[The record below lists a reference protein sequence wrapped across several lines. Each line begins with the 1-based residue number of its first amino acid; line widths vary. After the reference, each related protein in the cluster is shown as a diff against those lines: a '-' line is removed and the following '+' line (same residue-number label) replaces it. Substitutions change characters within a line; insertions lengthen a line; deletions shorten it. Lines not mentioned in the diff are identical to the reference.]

1 MDALVSRADVERPD
15 VLVRISDVALSAP
28 GQVDRP
34 ILENVSLDI
43 RTGEFLAIVGP
54 SGIGKSTLLR
64 AISGLVAPSRGTIS
78 AVGRPRA
85 SGKFAALVFQDARL
99 LPWRR
104 VRGNVEF
111 GLEGIVPSRSVRRD
125 RARNALRLVGL
136 EALENRWPHQ
146 LSGGQQQRVSIARA
160 LALEPEL
167 LLMDEP
173 FSALDIATRRT
184 LQDEISGIWR
194 TAGATVVLV
203 THDLDEAIHLADRVV
218 VLGGSPA
225 TIKDIVEV
233 PIARPRSR
241 PKPVASEP
249 YAALK
254 GRLAQ
259 HFNSAAPSGAPQGT
273 DNEPAPI
280 GN

>member
-1 MDALVSRADVERPD
+1 MEALASRAEAENSD
-15 VLVRISDVALSAP
+15 VLVRIADVALDAP
-28 GQVDRP
+28 GQAQRS
-34 ILENVSLDI
+34 ILENVSLEI
-43 RTGEFLAIVGP
+43 RAGEFLAIMGP

-64 AISGLVAPSRGTIS
+64 AISGLVAPSRGTIL
-78 AVGRPRA
+78 ATGRRQT
-85 SGKFAALVFQDARL
+85 SGKFATLVFQDARL

-111 GLEGIVPSRSVRRD
+111 GLEGTIPRRSERAD

-136 EALENRWPHQ
+136 QALETRWPHQ
-146 LSGGQQQRVSIARA
+146 LSGGQRQRVSIARA
-160 LALEPEL
+160 LALEPAL

-184 LQDEISGIWR
+184 LQDEILSIWS

-203 THDLDEAIHLADRVV
+203 THDLDEALHLADRVV

-225 TIKDIVEV
+225 TIKDVVEV

-241 PKPVASEP
+241 PKPVAQGP

-259 HFNSAAPSGAPQGT
+259 HFNSATPFGAPQGT
-273 DNEPAPI
+273 DNEPATI